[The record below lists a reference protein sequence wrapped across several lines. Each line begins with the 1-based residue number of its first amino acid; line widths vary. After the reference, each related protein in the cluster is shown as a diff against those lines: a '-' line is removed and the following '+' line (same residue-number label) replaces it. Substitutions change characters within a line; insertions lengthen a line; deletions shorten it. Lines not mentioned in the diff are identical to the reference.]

1 MSKRRGASY
10 QKRVTDINRIYDQ
23 HAKSGISNREIW
35 RRYVYPVYGI
45 CERTFYNLLNASCDP
60 TLTMNQD
67 IQKIIRNILNDVR
80 VELSDEFDRN
90 FERQAFFNE
99 AWQRRSSPTRP
110 GGSILIDTGKLRQSI
125 SSRTTDSSITFC
137 STLPYAAIHNEGGE
151 IKVTARMKRFFWYK
165 YHEATGSFG
174 RKKNGERR
182 NDKRTVQLSTEAEFW
197 KHMALMKEGKSIKI
211 PRRRFLG
218 ASPEVEQAVKD
229 IIEENLAEY
238 FEHEYKL
245 K

>member
-1 MSKRRGASY
+1 MPRAESATARYGGGSCILFMVYVNEPSTTSSMPLVTRRTKCHKRHS
-10 QKRVTDINRIYDQ
+10 
-23 HAKSGISNREIW
+23 S
-35 RRYVYPVYGI
+35 
-45 CERTFYNLLNASCDP
+45 FYYS
-60 TLTMNQD
+60 TLTMNRD

-90 FERQAFFNE
+90 FDRQAFFNE
-99 AWQRRSSPTRP
+99 KWQRRSSPTRP

-125 SSRTTDSSITFC
+125 SSRTTDTSITFC

-151 IKVTARMKRFFWYK
+151 IKVTAKMKRYFWHK

-182 NDKRTVQLSTEAEFW
+182 NDKRTIQLSTEAEFW

-229 IIEENLAEY
+229 IIEENLTEY

>member
-1 MSKRRGASY
+1 MPRAESATARYGDGSCILFMVYVNVPSTISSMPLATRRTKCHKRHR
-10 QKRVTDINRIYDQ
+10 
-23 HAKSGISNREIW
+23 H
-35 RRYVYPVYGI
+35 
-45 CERTFYNLLNASCDP
+45 FLNS
-60 TLTMNQD
+60 TLTMNRD

-137 STLPYAAIHNEGGE
+137 STLPYAAIHNDGGE
-151 IKVTARMKRFFWYK
+151 IKVTARMKRFFWHK
-165 YHEATGSFG
+165 YNEATGSFG

-229 IIEENLAEY
+229 IIEENLTEY